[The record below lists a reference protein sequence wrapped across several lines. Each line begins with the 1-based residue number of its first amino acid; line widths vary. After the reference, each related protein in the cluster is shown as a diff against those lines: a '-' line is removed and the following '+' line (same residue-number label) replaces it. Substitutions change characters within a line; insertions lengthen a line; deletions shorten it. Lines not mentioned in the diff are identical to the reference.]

1 MRSLFFITMALLIF
15 GCGSE
20 TEPNADGIVDVFDSV
35 DNLLDS
41 AVVAEEISE
50 NLEAKFIPENPDGVW
65 QIDDYAELYLNTKVY
80 LNHDDI
86 DYSIDG
92 TYYYY
97 SELDKKGGFA
107 NVTGAFEGWYEFVI
121 WRMADG
127 SDLLGVM
134 SAGCGP
140 VCSYSFKWFIGD
152 NGKLEDVGFDQIF
165 PGKEINAHRDEMHKK
180 ILDKHPDLDYPED
193 ADLIYEFPKK
203 GTSMEVV
210 ISIGAEEIQLPIMLL
225 SWDKQRFSVAEYYH
239 EIK

>member
-1 MRSLFFITMALLIF
+1 MRSLFLILVSLIIV

-20 TEPNADGIVDVFDSV
+20 SEPIPGGDIVDISDSV
-35 DNLLDS
+35 DNPLDS
-41 AVVAEEISE
+41 TVDEE
-50 NLEAKFIPENPDGVW
+50 LPENTEDEYVPENIDGVW

-121 WRMADG
+121 WRMSG
-127 SDLLGVM
+127 GTDLLGVM

-140 VCSYSFKWFIGD
+140 VCDYSFKWFIGD
-152 NGKLEDVGFDQIF
+152 NGKLEDVGYDQIF
-165 PGKEINAHRDEMHKK
+165 PGDEIMAHKDVMYKK
-180 ILDKHPDLDYPED
+180 VLEKYPDLEYPD
-193 ADLIYEFPKK
+193 DVGLIYKFPKK
-203 GTSMEVV
+203 GTAME
-210 ISIGAEEIQLPIMLL
+210 IDINIGAEEIQFPIMLL
-225 SWDKQRFSVAEYYH
+225 SWDKQRFSVAEFYN
-239 EIK
+239 EVK